1 MPGPARLSAG
11 GAISRDETMTRK
23 TIVLIGLGAA
33 TLAAAAVIAFQILT
47 TPDDV
52 APQAGPD
59 EAPRANP

>member
-1 MPGPARLSAG
+1 
-11 GAISRDETMTRK
+11 MTRK